1 MLGLIIISF
10 LALTAVLAA
19 GRLVYEVFA
28 HRGRP
33 DYWPSVRTLSISIM
47 LCGGVLLLFLGRPW
61 VWAGAVILLGAILMM
76 IRYGGSDR
84 ELLR

>member
-1 MLGLIIISF
+1 MVVLIIISF
-10 LALTAVLAA
+10 LALTTALAA
-19 GRLVYEVFA
+19 ARLVYEIIT

-61 VWAGAVILLGAILMM
+61 VWAGAAILLVAILMM